1 MNVSNLL
8 ITLTDMV
15 SYSRT
20 KKKKKGHIMAQKRK
34 NRAQKALYRLV
45 TIKKYSGWGD
55 YCAFDCSKKHNYSP
69 LRLLRPPGK
78 NLCINKAAKHS
89 LSVMKKQCIAVNA
102 NGKYTC
108 RRI

>member
-1 MNVSNLL
+1 MKGSNLL

-20 KKKKKGHIMAQKRK
+20 KKIKKGHIMAQKRK

-55 YCAFDCSKKHNYSP
+55 YCAFDCSKKHILLFPHPPSSP
-69 LRLLRPPGK
+69 PPARK
-78 NLCINKAAKHS
+78 ES
-89 LSVMKKQCIAVNA
+89 LH
-102 NGKYTC
+102 
-108 RRI
+108 

>member
-1 MNVSNLL
+1 MKGSNLL

-20 KKKKKGHIMAQKRK
+20 KKNKKGHIMAQKRK

-55 YCAFDCSKKHNYSP
+55 NCAFDCSKKHNYCSP
-69 LRLLRPPGK
+69 LLLLRPERISA
-78 NLCINKAAKHS
+78 LT
-89 LSVMKKQCIAVNA
+89 KQQNIA
-102 NGKYTC
+102 C
-108 RRI
+108 Q